1 MDTPD
6 IWAQM
11 TQRMEGWQRLGQ
23 MHLSA
28 AVAATQRN
36 PSNGVEPCLEFVSL
50 RGGNGLH
57 CHGTDALALER
68 RGMYHGDKLT

>member
-1 MDTPD
+1 MRLS
-6 IWAQM
+6 M
-11 TQRMEGWQRLGQ
+11 T
-23 MHLSA
+23 
-28 AVAATQRN
+28 VAATRRN
-36 PSNGVEPCLEFVSL
+36 PSNDVEPCLEFVSL